1 MLKKMV
7 NLYYVLDEISIFF
20 ESITRNLHNKSHT
33 LIKGKREQ
41 KENVK

>member
-1 MLKKMV
+1 MLNILCTGWNK
-7 NLYYVLDEISIFF
+7 YIF

>member
-1 MLKKMV
+1 MLNILCTGWNK
-7 NLYYVLDEISIFF
+7 YIF
-20 ESITRNLHNKSHT
+20 ESITINSYNKSHT